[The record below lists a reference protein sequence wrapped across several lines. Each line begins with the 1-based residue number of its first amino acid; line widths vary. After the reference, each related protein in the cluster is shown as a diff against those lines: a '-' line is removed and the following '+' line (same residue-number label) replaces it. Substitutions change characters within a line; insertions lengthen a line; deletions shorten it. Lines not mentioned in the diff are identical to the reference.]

1 MIKASMVLTT
11 AFCITWLLRRRAAA
25 ERHAVWVAAIGSAA
39 VLPALIVL
47 LPAWQPAVAQRVAA
61 ALPALSR
68 AGANSKLP
76 RHADV
81 TFHADRIEPTL
92 LDRVWPIVW
101 FAGSM
106 TGLLIFGAGVI
117 QQTRLARRSSAL
129 LDPVLSG
136 ITADL
141 VREAGCR
148 RTIRLRRSLDQ
159 PMPMTW
165 GILRPQ
171 ILFPNC
177 VNEWSDERKRVVI
190 AHELAHVQRFVW
202 FIQSVAQIACALY
215 WFNPLFWI
223 ACKQLYRESEHAC
236 DDVVINLGVDARVY
250 ASHLLGI
257 ARALRHSHSGGLWSA
272 ALAMARPSTLEKR
285 FAALLKSRLNRR
297 AATRRTVLAIT
308 AVTLSVVLPLAAMR
322 LSSSAAFTSPADGQS
337 ASPQLDHYTTPPL
350 YSDEARM
357 HGIEGIATVEVRVG
371 VDGTVTRLQVLKG
384 LGHGL
389 DENALLAVRDW
400 RFIPAR
406 RNGVLIEATT
416 QIDVE
421 FNLRNAELNEEIAN
435 DMATRVGP
443 GVTPPQVVHR
453 LEPQYSPTT
462 KHPAGAVVLDA
473 VILEDG
479 TPKIVRVIRSLDWEL
494 DETAINALKQWRFS
508 PAMKD
513 GRPVKVRMNI
523 AVNFQSESG

>member
-1 MIKASMVLTT
+1 
-11 AFCITWLLRRRAAA
+11 
-25 ERHAVWVAAIGSAA
+25 
-39 VLPALIVL
+39 
-47 LPAWQPAVAQRVAA
+47 
-61 ALPALSR
+61 
-68 AGANSKLP
+68 
-76 RHADV
+76 
-81 TFHADRIEPTL
+81 
-92 LDRVWPIVW
+92 
-101 FAGSM
+101 
-106 TGLLIFGAGVI
+106 
-117 QQTRLARRSSAL
+117 
-129 LDPVLSG
+129 
-136 ITADL
+136 
-141 VREAGCR
+141 
-148 RTIRLRRSLDQ
+148 
-159 PMPMTW
+159 
-165 GILRPQ
+165 
-171 ILFPNC
+171 
-177 VNEWSDERKRVVI
+177 
-190 AHELAHVQRFVW
+190 
-202 FIQSVAQIACALY
+202 
-215 WFNPLFWI
+215 
-223 ACKQLYRESEHAC
+223 
-236 DDVVINLGVDARVY
+236 
-250 ASHLLGI
+250 
-257 ARALRHSHSGGLWSA
+257 
-272 ALAMARPSTLEKR
+272 
-285 FAALLKSRLNRR
+285 
-297 AATRRTVLAIT
+297 
-308 AVTLSVVLPLAAMR
+308 
-322 LSSSAAFTSPADGQS
+322 
-337 ASPQLDHYTTPPL
+337 
-350 YSDEARM
+350 M
-357 HGIEGIATVEVRVG
+357 HGIEGIVTVEVRIG
-371 VDGTVTRLQVLKG
+371 VDGTVTRLQVLRG